1 MNVHKND
8 MVLVIS
14 GNSRGKSGKVL
25 RVIPD
30 KQRVLVEGV
39 NIRKRSTKPTRQM
52 PAGGILEREQ
62 PVHASNVMVICPKCS
77 KASRVGYK
85 TVATTTG
92 GRNQKM
98 RVCKNCNEMF

>member
-39 NIRKRSTKPTRQM
+39 NIRKRNTKPTRQM

>member
-1 MNVHKND
+1 MNVRKND

-25 RVIPD
+25 RVIPN
-30 KQRVLVEGV
+30 KMSLLVEGV
-39 NIRKRSTKPTRQM
+39 NIRKRHTKPTQQM

-62 PVHASNVMVICPKCS
+62 PVHVSNVMVVCPKCNN
-77 KASRVGYK
+77 ASRIGHA